1 MFVSSFH
8 FYILIA
14 YFLSDKML
22 LQTKLLFANW
32 RRLARQFTVL
42 SETIQ
47 CYIILKFSILYHR
60 CLHEHVPKIFCTA
73 MYVHICTGIH
83 FKYEPVNN
91 HLIDNSLNSL
101 CRSNNS
107 IKPQAP
113 DIIYF
118 SHNKYAPHD
127 KYAPST
133 YNNNCILIGR
143 AYIFFIMRKIYCII
157 R

>member
-1 MFVSSFH
+1 MQASKTVYCFVRD
-8 FYILIA
+8 Y
-14 YFLSDKML
+14 
-22 LQTKLLFANW
+22 
-32 RRLARQFTVL
+32 TVL
-42 SETIQ
+42 YNIKIFYSVSQ
-47 CYIILKFSILYHR
+47 VS
-60 CLHEHVPKIFCTA
+60 EHVTQIFVQPCT
-73 MYVHICTGIH
+73 CTFVQVH

-101 CRSNNS
+101 CRTNNS

-118 SHNKYAPHD
+118 SHSKE
-127 KYAPST
+127 YAPST

-157 R
+157 GWRVHMFYCGENMQRQVPVN

>member
-32 RRLARQFTVL
+32 RRLARQFSVL

-47 CYIILKFSILYHR
+47 SYIILKFSILYHR
-60 CLHEHVPKIFCTA
+60 CLNMSQRFFVQPCT
-73 MYVHICTGIH
+73 CTFVQVH